1 MDKICEILTRPLLIE
16 EPERKRKISSN
27 EWNNIRKQLWKS
39 ASPGDY
45 LEIVDI
51 LNKKA
56 RIKGIKNRNKRRVT
70 NTNGYNTIIGAYECT
85 QTIRKGQC
93 RVKVT
98 RKSKWSRK

>member
-1 MDKICEILTRPLLIE
+1 
-16 EPERKRKISSN
+16 
-27 EWNNIRKQLWKS
+27 
-39 ASPGDY
+39 
-45 LEIVDI
+45 

-98 RKSKWSRK
+98 RKSK